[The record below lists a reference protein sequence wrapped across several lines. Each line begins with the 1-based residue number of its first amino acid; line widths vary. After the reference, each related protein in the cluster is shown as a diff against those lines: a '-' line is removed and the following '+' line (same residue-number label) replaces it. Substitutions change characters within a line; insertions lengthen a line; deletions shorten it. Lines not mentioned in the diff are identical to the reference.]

1 MIGVH
6 IAPADGGH
14 VYFDDDIRGIED
26 GRNGYVDDRDIEGLT
41 ELCDCAHHSCN
52 IRSHVADRVVMKI
65 EDGVSDSVVADT
77 LQPSLLYTSL
87 LS

>member
-1 MIGVH
+1 MAVMFILTMTSV
-6 IAPADGGH
+6 AL
-14 VYFDDDIRGIED
+14 RM